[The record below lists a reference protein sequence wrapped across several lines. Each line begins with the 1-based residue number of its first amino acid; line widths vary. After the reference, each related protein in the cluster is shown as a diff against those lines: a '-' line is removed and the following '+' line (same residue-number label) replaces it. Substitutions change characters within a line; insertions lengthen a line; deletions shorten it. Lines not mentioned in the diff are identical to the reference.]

1 MSVDVSPTENLPHAS
16 LAAEQ
21 TDAGNLFT
29 AYDKEDRKAS
39 RGRWALALLA
49 ALVPV
54 GLAVVFW
61 TFVREQRP
69 TFQVITDH
77 GFKSMHG
84 GMTTDQVMALLGR
97 PMTREKDATGADC
110 YRHGAP
116 SVEKE
121 FFLVYSVCYED
132 GKLRDVK
139 QQKFSAW
146 SVEPET
152 GTFQAPAGDVVPAP
166 PGPQEAAAPS
176 STAGSR

>member
-1 MSVDVSPTENLPHAS
+1 MSVDVSPTENPLNAS
-16 LAAEQ
+16 LAAAP

-54 GLAVVFW
+54 VLAGVFW
-61 TFVREQRP
+61 TMVREQRP
-69 TFQVITDH
+69 TFQVVTPH

-97 PMTREKDATGADC
+97 PMTRERDATGADC

-152 GTFQAPAGDVVPAP
+152 GSFQAPSGDVAPAP
-166 PGPQEAAAPS
+166 TGAPETAAPS

>member
-29 AYDKEDRKAS
+29 AYDKEDQKAA

-54 GLAVVFW
+54 VLAVVFW
-61 TFVREQRP
+61 TLVREQRP
-69 TFQVITDH
+69 TFQVVTDH

-97 PMTREKDATGADC
+97 PMARETDETGADC

-139 QQKFSAW
+139 QRKFSAW

-152 GTFQAPAGDVVPAP
+152 GSFQAPAQDAAP
-166 PGPQEAAAPS
+166 EGAPEAAAPS